1 MAVPLRSSDRYL
13 QTDMAHKSTTT
24 RTPVL
29 LPDLTGRVAILGG
42 RADEKT
48 ALCVGLARR
57 QSQQQGLTLCLDGRR
72 SRQTE
77 VQFRLVLRNS
87 ARYEPL
93 PPSGEISV
101 EITQT
106 VLSVVSQG
114 LSETVNRPPLLLLD
128 NVREQLDLEQTLSFV
143 LKAGATVV
151 EFLHSAA
158 ALAFGRYDTVLLLPA
173 EADTAETL
181 SRAVGYRVGAE
192 DVLNLQAGEGWLIH
206 LAHVYRVT
214 LPL

>member
-1 MAVPLRSSDRYL
+1 
-13 QTDMAHKSTTT
+13 
-24 RTPVL
+24 
-29 LPDLTGRVAILGG
+29 
-42 RADEKT
+42 
-48 ALCVGLARR
+48 
-57 QSQQQGLTLCLDGRR
+57 
-72 SRQTE
+72 
-77 VQFRLVLRNS
+77 
-87 ARYEPL
+87 
-93 PPSGEISV
+93 
-101 EITQT
+101 
-106 VLSVVSQG
+106 
-114 LSETVNRPPLLLLD
+114 
-128 NVREQLDLEQTLSFV
+128 VREQLDLEQTLSFV